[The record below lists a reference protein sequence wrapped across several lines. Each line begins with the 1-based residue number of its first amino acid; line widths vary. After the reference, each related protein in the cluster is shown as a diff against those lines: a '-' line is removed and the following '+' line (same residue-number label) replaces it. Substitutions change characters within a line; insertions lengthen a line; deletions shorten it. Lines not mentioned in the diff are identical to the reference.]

1 MSKIRIFIVDD
12 HPLVI
17 EGIKTLLMVEPD
29 IEVVGTST
37 RPIEVI
43 RLLHQN
49 SVDVMLMD
57 VNMPEIS
64 GLELAKA
71 ALKEFPLL
79 KILALSVYA
88 DGNTVKEMM
97 AIGVKGY
104 LLKTASQQQL
114 VAAVKTVSEG
124 KKYLAEEA
132 LHNMLDILQTQED
145 RPKNQLLTEREIEIV
160 RLIEKEYSNKQ
171 IAESLFISERTVE
184 THRKNIFRKT
194 QTDSVVGL
202 IKFAYGHKLIE

>member
-37 RPIEVI
+37 RSTEVI
-43 RLLHQN
+43 RLLHHLN
-49 SVDVMLMD
+49 VDVLLMD
-57 VNMPEIS
+57 VNMPDIS

-88 DGNTVKEMM
+88 DGMTVKDMV
-97 AIGVKGY
+97 AAGVKGY

-114 VAAVKTVSEG
+114 VAAVKTVAEG
-124 KKYLAEEA
+124 KKHLAEEA
-132 LHNMLDILQTQED
+132 LHNMLDTLQAQED
-145 RPKNQLLTEREIEIV
+145 RPKNQLLTEREVEIV

>member
-1 MSKIRIFIVDD
+1 MSKIKIFIVDD

-17 EGIKTLLMVEPD
+17 EGIKTLLSVEPE

-37 RPIEVI
+37 RPTEVVK
-43 RLLHQN
+43 LLRQKN
-49 SVDVMLMD
+49 VDVMLMD
-57 VNMPEIS
+57 VNMPDLS
-64 GLELAKA
+64 GLELAKI

-79 KILALSVYA
+79 KIIALSVYA
-88 DGNTVKEMM
+88 DGMTVKDMM
-97 AIGVKGY
+97 AAGVKGY

-114 VAAVKTVSEG
+114 VSAVKTVSEG
-124 KKYLAEEA
+124 KKHLAEEA
-132 LHNMLDILQTQED
+132 LQNMLETLQTLED

-171 IAESLFISERTVE
+171 IAETLFISERTVE

-194 QTDSVVGL
+194 QTDSVIGL